1 MEAPRR
7 RRDYKTERVV
17 VSQAPRCRLLNF
29 EPKSPIARRATS
41 ASFCRTAAS
50 STPSHQRPPPPR
62 PSQQRPP
69 PHSGEATRAIPR
81 SRLCRPDPGG
91 AARGQMWT
99 TAKAVAGLV
108 DSWGR
113 SSPRRDYPR
122 SIQTSRVEKISICS

>member
-50 STPSHQRPPPPR
+50 STPLPAAAS
-62 PSQQRPP
+62 S
-69 PHSGEATRAIPR
+69 SY
-81 SRLCRPDPGG
+81 RLCRPDPGG